1 MRAARKVLAW
11 EVRNLVRSRWV
22 LGYGLLF
29 GLLTDA
35 LFRFGGAG
43 DRVVVSLLNLVL
55 LAVPLVSAVFGT
67 LYLYTAREFVELL
80 LAQPVGRKPLFAGL
94 YAGLVLPLAGAFL
107 LGIGIPFVAH
117 AGPGALLRGPAP
129 FLLATGVLLTLVFG
143 AVAFVVAV
151 RFEDRAR
158 GLGAALLVWL
168 AAAVLYDGLVLLVA
182 ALFSRWPLER
192 PLLALMAMNPVDL
205 GRVLVLLQV
214 DAAALLGYTG
224 AVFRR
229 ALGGAWGPAAA
240 AGLLLLWVAGP
251 LALGWRGFR
260 RKDF

>member
-1 MRAARKVLAW
+1 MSAARKVLAW
-11 EVRNLVRSRWV
+11 EVRNLLRSRWV
-22 LGYGLLF
+22 IGYGLLF
-29 GLLTDA
+29 AALTDA
-35 LFRFGGAG
+35 LFRFGGSG
-43 DRVVVSLLNLVL
+43 DRVVVSLLNMVL

-67 LYLYTAREFVELL
+67 LYLYGAREFVELL
-80 LAQPVGRKPLFAGL
+80 LAQPVGRKSLFAGL

-107 LGIGIPFVAH
+107 LGTGIPFVLH
-117 AGPGALLRGPAP
+117 AGPGALVRGAAP
-129 FLLATGVLLTLVFG
+129 LLLATGTLLTLAFG
-143 AVAFVVAV
+143 ALAFVVAL

-158 GLGAALLVWL
+158 GLGAALLTWF
-168 AAAVLYDGLVLLVA
+168 AATVLYDGLVLLA
-182 ALFSRWPLER
+182 TALFSRWPLER
-192 PLLALMAMNPVDL
+192 PLLALMALNPVDL

-229 ALGGAWGPAAA
+229 ALGGPGGTAAA
-240 AGLLLLWVAGP
+240 LAALLLWVAGP

>member
-1 MRAARKVLAW
+1 MNAARKVLAW

-22 LGYGLLF
+22 IGYGLLF
-29 GLLTDA
+29 GVLTDA
-35 LFRFGGAG
+35 LFRFGGEG

-107 LGIGIPFVAH
+107 LGTGIPFLVH
-117 AGPGALLRGPAP
+117 LGPGALVRGAAP
-129 FLLATGVLLTLVFG
+129 LLLLTGVLLTLVFG
-143 AVAFVVAV
+143 AVAFVVAI
-151 RFEDRAR
+151 RFEDRAK
-158 GLGAALLVWL
+158 GLGAALLAWL
-168 AAAVLYDGLVLLVA
+168 AAAILYDGLVLLATVLLA
-182 ALFSRWPLER
+182 RWPLER
-192 PLLALMAMNPVDL
+192 PLLALMALNPVDL

-229 ALGGAWGPAAA
+229 TLGAPWGTAAA
-240 AGLLLLWVAGP
+240 ATALLLWVAGP